1 MVPAVLIISFILD
14 SIVSNF
20 ISLDRMFFPLLTL
33 MALIIS
39 YPYFDNNRQ
48 KYFGVCLVTG
58 ICYDL
63 IYSNTIIIH
72 GMLFLLIGF
81 IITRLNLIIS
91 NNSINVG
98 IMAIVCIVIYRFLA
112 YGLLLITASTSFEW
126 FSLLKSIYSSLILN
140 IFYVILIYIITD
152 KISRKF
158 KIHRT
163 N

>member
-1 MVPAVLIISFILD
+1 MVPFVLIISFILD

-20 ISLDRMFFPLLTL
+20 VSLDSLFFPLFTL
-33 MALIIS
+33 MALIII
-39 YPYFDNNRQ
+39 YPYFNNNRN
-48 KYFGVCLVTG
+48 KYFEACLITG

-63 IYSNTIIIH
+63 IYTNTIIIH

-91 NNSINVG
+91 NNWLNVG
-98 IMAIVCIVIYRFLA
+98 IMAIICIIIYRFLA
-112 YGLLLITASTSFEW
+112 YGLLLITASTSFD
-126 FSLLKSIYSSLILN
+126 FFNILKSIYSSLILN
-140 IFYVILIYIITD
+140 IVYVILIYIITD
-152 KISRKF
+152 KISRRF

>member
-20 ISLDRMFFPLLTL
+20 ISLDSLFFPLFTL
-33 MALIIS
+33 MALIII
-39 YPYFDNNRQ
+39 YPYFNNNRQ

>member
-20 ISLDRMFFPLLTL
+20 ISLDSLFFPLFTL
-33 MALIIS
+33 MALIII
-39 YPYFDNNRQ
+39 YPYFNNNRQ

-98 IMAIVCIVIYRFLA
+98 IMAIVCIVIYR
-112 YGLLLITASTSFEW
+112 Y
-126 FSLLKSIYSSLILN
+126 
-140 IFYVILIYIITD
+140 
-152 KISRKF
+152 
-158 KIHRT
+158 
-163 N
+163 

>member
-1 MVPAVLIISFILD
+1 MVPSVLIISFILD

-20 ISLDRMFFPLLTL
+20 ISLDSLFFPLFTL
-33 MALIIS
+33 MALIII
-39 YPYFDNNRQ
+39 YPYFNNNRQ

>member
-20 ISLDRMFFPLLTL
+20 ISLGSLFFPLFTL
-33 MALIIS
+33 MALIII
-39 YPYFDNNRQ
+39 YPYFNNNRH
-48 KYFGVCLVTG
+48 KYFGVCLATG

-63 IYSNTIIIH
+63 IYTNTIIIH

-91 NNSINVG
+91 NNYINVG
-98 IMAIVCIVIYRFLA
+98 IMAIICIVIYRFLA

-126 FSLLKSIYSSLILN
+126 LSLLKSIYSSLILN
-140 IFYVILIYIITD
+140 IFYVVVVYIITD
-152 KISRKF
+152 KISRKL

>member
-20 ISLDRMFFPLLTL
+20 ISLDSLFFPLFTL
-33 MALIIS
+33 MALIII
-39 YPYFDNNRQ
+39 YPYFNNNRQ

-140 IFYVILIYIITD
+140 ILYVILIYIITD